1 MMFKR
6 VKILKMSDADLDKKV
21 LIQGT
26 RFDRKRKI
34 SARQIR
40 KMNRLYKKY
49 NSYYKVA
56 KDLGYSYLSV
66 RYNLDK
72 NYKELFNAKRDGKHT
87 GVDVITPENR
97 AKYKRH
103 LVKTFK
109 PVIILD

>member
-6 VKILKMSDADLDKKV
+6 LKILRMSDEDLDKKV

-26 RFDRKRKI
+26 QFDRKRKI

-40 KMNRLYKKY
+40 KMSRLYKKY

-56 KDLGYSYLSV
+56 KDMGYSYLSV

-72 NYKELFNAKRDGKHT
+72 NYRELFNAKRDGKHT
-87 GVDVITPENR
+87 GVDVITKKNR
-97 AKYKRH
+97 AEYKRY
-103 LVKTFK
+103 LVKTYK
-109 PVIILD
+109 PVIILN